1 MMRACLLVRLQSN
14 TPNTTWQILVM
25 VKLFPKSF
33 CIGTDPSLQ
42 VLPPD
47 IKASFHI
54 KTKSHQTIIT
64 SAANMVHIQ
73 CEDYLYDKLNRF
85 DHEYF
90 CGAKHDESL
99 KDAEY
104 KLIKQS
110 SEPLSL
116 R

>member
-1 MMRACLLVRLQSN
+1 
-14 TPNTTWQILVM
+14 
-25 VKLFPKSF
+25 
-33 CIGTDPSLQ
+33 
-42 VLPPD
+42 
-47 IKASFHI
+47 
-54 KTKSHQTIIT
+54 
-64 SAANMVHIQ
+64 MVHIQ

-90 CGAKHDESL
+90 CGAKAAKHAESL
-99 KDAEY
+99 KDAEC

>member
-1 MMRACLLVRLQSN
+1 MVL
-14 TPNTTWQILVM
+14 